1 MLGVMSR
8 NKQKQKAVDILKS
21 IDERINDVILGEKRQ
36 IYLDIV
42 GLKEMVPL
50 TFMGAG
56 VTNILYWAAL
66 VLSDSAKIV
75 LIDEIENGIHYSSMR
90 AVMNSLCDIGEKH
103 DCQII
108 ATTHSIDCVRSFSK
122 CPEKRISYIRLER
135 IQDTGEITPI
145 SIDSQL
151 LPEMLDSD
159 WEVR

>member
-36 IYLDIV
+36 IYLDIA

-56 VTNILYWAAL
+56 VTNILYWTAL

-75 LIDEIENGIHYSSMR
+75 LIDEIEKGIHYSSMQS
-90 AVMNSLCDIGEKH
+90 VMENLCDVGEKH

-108 ATTHSIDCVRSFSK
+108 ATTHSIDCVKSFSK
-122 CPEKRISYIRLER
+122 CPKERIGYIRLEHK
-135 IQDTGEITPI
+135 QETGESTPI
-145 SIDSQL
+145 SVDSQL
-151 LPEMLDSD
+151 LPEMLDSG